1 MATAKPHTT
10 DDIIGY
16 HRANRVGLLLILM
29 TLCQYIVPTVVL
41 HFLAVGGVDVTADA
55 LGMAPHAYMLWYL
68 LMYMLML
75 GIPLLAGKLW
85 LLPKNTHRVSP
96 LNLSSDRKICIVLCG
111 VALCLVANIAA
122 ALLGGALFSA
132 GTAEPDITMFA
143 GSHVLA
149 LLVNLAV
156 FAIIPAVMEETLLRG
171 IVLQTLRPI
180 GRFAAVCISALL
192 FSLMHGNL
200 AQAPYALLMGL
211 ILGTIFVHTD
221 SLRLTIVIHAVAN
234 SLSLIT
240 TFILQ
245 FSDRDLAAFWEL
257 LILIVALMMGA
268 VAGIWLLRHPLER
281 SRPKHTATVFARAKG
296 LLRAPFLWAA
306 IVLMVVFMII
316 YA

>member
-10 DDIIGY
+10 DDVIGY

-29 TLCQYIVPTVVL
+29 TLCQYLVPTATFFIL
-41 HFLAVGGVDVTADA
+41 EQNGVDVKADA
-55 LGMAPHAYMLWYL
+55 LGLTPPTYTLLYL
-68 LMYMLML
+68 LMYVLML
-75 GIPLLAGKLW
+75 GIPMLIGKLW

-96 LNLSSDRKICIVLCG
+96 LNLSHDRKICVVLCG

-122 ALLGGALFSA
+122 TLIGGALFRA

-143 GSHVLA
+143 GAGLIT
-149 LLVNLAV
+149 LLVNLVV
-156 FAIIPAVMEETLLRG
+156 FAIIPAVMEESLLRG
-171 IVLQTLRPI
+171 VVLQTLRPI

-192 FSLMHGNL
+192 FGLMHGNL

-211 ILGTIFVHTD
+211 ILGAIFVHTD
-221 SLRLTIVIHAVAN
+221 SLRLTIAIHAIAN

-245 FSDRDLAAFWEL
+245 FSDRESAVFWETV
-257 LILIVALMMGA
+257 ILVVALMMGG
-268 VAGIWLLRHPLER
+268 VAGAWLLRHPLER
-281 SRPKHTATVFARAKG
+281 SRPKHTATVIARAKG
-296 LLRAPFLWAA
+296 LARAPFLWLAVA
-306 IVLMVVFMII
+306 VMMTFMIL